1 MGPFMSFIKDIVFV
15 FTDNI
20 KKNNLIKLIKV
31 ITDKRSLL
39 HRGVFSI
46 PRKGGPFFIDF
57 QKIENKKK
65 FDHHFL
71 TSRNGV
77 EVMNVLYGFPQ

>member
-31 ITDKRSLL
+31 ITDDT
-39 HRGVFSI
+39 VVQN
-46 PRKGGPFFIDF
+46 GGGSFPFY
-57 QKIENKKK
+57 EY
-65 FDHHFL
+65 L
-71 TSRNGV
+71 CTR
-77 EVMNVLYGFPQ
+77 

>member
-31 ITDKRSLL
+31 ITGDTVVQNGG
-39 HRGVFSI
+39 GVFSI
-46 PRKGGPFFIDF
+46 LRVPLYQVGT
-57 QKIENKKK
+57 
-65 FDHHFL
+65 
-71 TSRNGV
+71 TSY
-77 EVMNVLYGFPQ
+77 E